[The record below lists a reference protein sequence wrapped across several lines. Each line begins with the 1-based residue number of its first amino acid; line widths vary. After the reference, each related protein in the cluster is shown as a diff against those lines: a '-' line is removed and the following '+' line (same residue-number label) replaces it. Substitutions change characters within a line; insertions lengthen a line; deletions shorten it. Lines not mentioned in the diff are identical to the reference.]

1 MPDNST
7 PPNTSAQ
14 EKKSALAY
22 CFANGLLLACLITF
36 GKVFHQW
43 WESGNLMLDAH
54 TAFTFFFWFFGGAII
69 GWLSW
74 RQKRAIAQHL
84 ERKAQEDQTP
94 PK

>member
-1 MPDNST
+1 MET
-7 PPNTSAQ
+7 AVGQT
-14 EKKSALAY
+14 E
-22 CFANGLLLACLITF
+22 GLLVGLVI
-36 GKVFHQW
+36 VIVI
-43 WESGNLMLDAH
+43 
-54 TAFTFFFWFFGGAII
+54 GAII